1 MWSIAKKQYVQSKNT
16 FIFNQAS
23 WSVIKTYGVLS
34 AFATTY
40 FNLFL
45 TYNINSCYFTFL
57 NIDIKV
63 IGTPRKWT
71 DGRCE
76 KRCKRLIA
84 KSLLL
89 HRVPVYLYKLKMP
102 NNELDSNN
110 RAFSLKLKVV
120 SNKRKQNKRKK
131 RYWCDF
137 ILFCFGLVWF
147 GLVFFSFFLFSF
159 SPCFVLISFLIVNE
173 VNGEMQVIHFY
184 QTYAVP
190 IRFRNH

>member
-1 MWSIAKKQYVQSKNT
+1 MWSIATKQYVQSKNT

-45 TYNINSCYFTFL
+45 TYNINNCYFTFL

-63 IGTPRKWT
+63 IGTTRKWT

-89 HRVPVYLYKLKMP
+89 HREPVYLYKLKMP

-110 RAFSLKLKVV
+110 RAFFQKIKSGF
-120 SNKRKQNKRKK
+120 KQKKTKQKKK

-137 ILFCFGLVWF
+137 ILFWF
-147 GLVFFSFFLFSF
+147 CLVFVFVFFFF
-159 SPCFVLISFLIVNE
+159 FRFLLV
-173 VNGEMQVIHFY
+173 QFWF
-184 QTYAVP
+184 
-190 IRFRNH
+190 RFWL